1 MIKRLFVAV
10 IVCGLN
16 LQTAAFAD
24 TASGSQSG
32 DADLRDR
39 VIRQLS
45 DSDRDVAQ
53 RIHVSTDNGVVTLEA
68 TGLTSMQATKVVV
81 LVRAVPGVT
90 KVENRLHLGM

>member
-1 MIKRLFVAV
+1 V